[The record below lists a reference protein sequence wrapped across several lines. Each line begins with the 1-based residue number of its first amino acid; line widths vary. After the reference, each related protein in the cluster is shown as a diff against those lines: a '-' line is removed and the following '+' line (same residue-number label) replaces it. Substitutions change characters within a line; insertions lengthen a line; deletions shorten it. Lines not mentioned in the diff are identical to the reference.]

1 MTLLNPSGAEVG
13 SPLGIAYGGQ
23 FSPISVASTS
33 QGFVVLYNGTDSG
46 DRGTNVASVLGTSFS
61 TAGTAGSTFSFPGG
75 FAYPGAGGSN
85 VNVYAVRGTS
95 DGKGAG
101 FAILYPDG
109 SQSFLYVAGDGSKPA
124 NPQPII
130 QQQNPAVPFDEG
142 HIMNFGG
149 SFALS
154 LYSSAEHLTRVSA
167 TTCP

>member
-1 MTLLNPSGAEVG
+1 MTRFG
-13 SPLGIAYGGQ
+13 
-23 FSPISVASTS
+23 
-33 QGFVVLYNGTDSG
+33 
-46 DRGTNVASVLGTSFS
+46 R
-61 TAGTAGSTFSFPGG
+61 TATGTAGATFSFPGG
-75 FAYPGAGGSN
+75 YAYPGQGGSGA

-95 DGKGAG
+95 DGNGAG

-109 SQSFLYVAGDGSKPA
+109 SQSFLYVAGDGSKPV

-130 QQQNPAVPFDEG
+130 QQQSPATPFDEG

-167 TTCP
+167 TSCP